1 MKTVGDTRVTNHPPV
16 SQEPGDPPATERE
29 PDAQGSARVAMRIL
43 IVSSVR
49 LLRDGLAIMLERR
62 PRVESVRLACSA
74 DDAMAMLREFT
85 PTVILLDV
93 SAADGVAGA
102 RRIAARVDGVQV
114 IGFAAGER
122 DHDVLSYAA
131 AGIAAFIS
139 RDASAEDLFAAV
151 DRAANGEL
159 LCSPRVAGT
168 MFRNLATLS
177 TLARMAPNA
186 AEAALTGREREIV
199 RCIDEGMSN
208 KEIARLLRI
217 GVSTVKNHVHSILE
231 KLHVSRRSE
240 AAARLRGAALRERT
254 AQIEI

>member
-1 MKTVGDTRVTNHPPV
+1 MKTVAETHVSHHPPV
-16 SQEPGDPPATERE
+16 SQEAARPSSTERRSYGH
-29 PDAQGSARVAMRIL
+29 GSARMPMRIL

-49 LLRDGLAIMLERR
+49 LLRDGLAMLLEQR
-62 PRVESVRLACSA
+62 PWVESVRLASS
-74 DDAMAMLREFT
+74 DVDAIAALRDFM
-85 PTVILLDV
+85 PTLILLDV
-93 SAADGVAGA
+93 SAPDGVAAA
-102 RRIAARVDGVQV
+102 RRIAGLVDDVQV
-114 IGFAAGER
+114 IGFAAGDG

-131 AGIAAFIS
+131 AGVAAFIS
-139 RDASAEDLFAAV
+139 RDASAEELFAAV

-168 MFRNLATLS
+168 MFRSLATLS
-177 TLARMAPNA
+177 TLARVAPNA

-231 KLHVSRRSE
+231 KLHVTRRSE
-240 AAARLRGAALRERT
+240 AAARLRGAESRGRPAR
-254 AQIEI
+254 IEI